1 MHRIWTGLV
10 RIQFNI
16 IYIMRTKDVVA
27 KLRCPTRGLLGC
39 FPGLLCCD
47 PKMLS
52 VLHRTKKSPS
62 RKAQVRLQKQ
72 VRAINP
78 VLADPSLFVAS
89 SKR

>member
-27 KLRCPTRGLLGC
+27 KLRCPSRDCVGC

-47 PKMLS
+47 PKMLP
-52 VLHRTKKSPS
+52 VLHRTHCTHP
-62 RKAQVRLQKQ
+62 R
-72 VRAINP
+72 RACSFVQFVP
-78 VLADPSLFVAS
+78 AELATYKIPTD
-89 SKR
+89 